1 MRTSIL
7 LLHSTAPDT
16 RRVKLH
22 TPPSSSYCTSQVYFK
37 SRSSNHFVIN
47 PTTYD
52 RSHGSRPYIHTETS
66 LLLIVS
72 DVKSSYFITTNRQLL
87 LPIFHMCTA
96 HRVSSVVLIC
106 LSSASWHHF
115 NNFSQDTPYIFRYSY
130 QMEPYASP
138 TASRRKCSLDGTS
151 PVKVN
156 TNLSYV

>member
-22 TPPSSSYCTSQVYFK
+22 TPPSSYCTSQVYFK

-87 LPIFHMCTA
+87 LPIFQMCTA